1 MPEDDN
7 ANVDDE
13 YVLSTFMM
21 SRCEMIAEDDSNI
34 NNNQEQWRVSSAR
47 GDPNN
52 AHTHAKHSHVE
63 RNATKSSEFFK
74 IN

>member
-7 ANVDDE
+7 ADVDDE

-21 SRCEMIAEDDSNI
+21 GRCEMIAEDDSNI
-34 NNNQEQWRVSSAR
+34 NNNQEQWRVLSAL

-52 AHTHAKHSHVE
+52 AHTHGKHSHVE
-63 RNATKSSEFFK
+63 KM
-74 IN
+74 